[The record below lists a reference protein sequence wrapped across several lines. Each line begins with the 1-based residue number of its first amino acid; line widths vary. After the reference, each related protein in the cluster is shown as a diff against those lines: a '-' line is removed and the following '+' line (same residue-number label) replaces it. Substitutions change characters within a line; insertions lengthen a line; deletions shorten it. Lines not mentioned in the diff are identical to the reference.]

1 MTARPTHK
9 AALASFSIFFTLFER
24 SSMLKTSLLFPLC
37 ILACTAPAFAQSL
50 PSSQDGAV
58 AAAPL
63 QASAEPIRN
72 LELSTGAQSLTG
84 GYGNWNDITLRGAYG
99 MSRHVFQA
107 EASVQRRFN
116 EDGAFIGLGDT
127 YTFNEDWYG
136 SLAVGAGDGAFY
148 LPRYRADAT
157 LYRKFLPGR
166 NLVGNVGIGYYKA
179 PDGHSDRSVSV
190 GAAYYF
196 EAPWIIE
203 GGVRFNSSN
212 PGSVRTQQQFAA
224 VTYGRDKQDLVTA
237 RYAWGGEGY
246 LATGPNTQL
255 VNFDSREASIAW
267 RHWFSPRTGVL
278 VGANRYSNPLY
289 RRTGVNVGIF
299 HSF

>member
-1 MTARPTHK
+1 
-9 AALASFSIFFTLFER
+9 
-24 SSMLKTSLLFPLC
+24 MLKPILLFPLC
-37 ILACTAPAFAQSL
+37 FLACAAPAFAQPL
-50 PSSQDGAV
+50 SSHQETAV
-58 AAAPL
+58 SAPL
-63 QASAEPIRN
+63 VQAPAEPLRS

-84 GYGNWNDITLRGAYG
+84 GYGNWNDVTLRGAYG
-99 MSRHVFQA
+99 VSRHVFQA

-148 LPRYRADAT
+148 LPRFRADAT

-196 EAPWIIE
+196 ESPWIIE
-203 GGVRFNSSN
+203 GGVRLNSSN
-212 PGSVRTQQQFAA
+212 PGSVQTQQQFAA
-224 VTYGRDKQDLVTA
+224 VTYG
-237 RYAWGGEGY
+237 
-246 LATGPNTQL
+246 
-255 VNFDSREASIAW
+255 
-267 RHWFSPRTGVL
+267 
-278 VGANRYSNPLY
+278 
-289 RRTGVNVGIF
+289 
-299 HSF
+299 

>member
-1 MTARPTHK
+1 
-9 AALASFSIFFTLFER
+9 
-24 SSMLKTSLLFPLC
+24 MLKKTILFPMYALLC
-37 ILACTAPAFAQSL
+37 AAPSFAQ
-50 PSSQDGAV
+50 PVAAGQQGAVVAV
-58 AAAPL
+58 AAPVP
-63 QASAEPIRN
+63 AEPLRS
-72 LELSTGAQSLTG
+72 LELSTGAQSLSG
-84 GYGNWNDITLRGAYG
+84 GYGNWKDITLRGAYG
-99 MSRHVFQA
+99 VSRHTFQA
-107 EASVQRRFN
+107 EASIQRRFN

-203 GGVRFNSSN
+203 GGVRLNSSN
-212 PGSVRTQQQFAA
+212 PGSVQTQQQFAA

-246 LATGPNTQL
+246 LATGPSTQL
-255 VNFDSREASIAW
+255 VNFDSREASVAW
-267 RHWFSPRTGVL
+267 RHWLSPRTGVL

-289 RRTGVNVGIF
+289 RRTGLNVGIF
-299 HSF
+299 HNF

>member
-1 MTARPTHK
+1 
-9 AALASFSIFFTLFER
+9 
-24 SSMLKTSLLFPLC
+24 MLKTTLILPLY

-50 PSSQDGAV
+50 QSSEGGVVSAV
-58 AAAPL
+58 AVRAP
-63 QASAEPIRN
+63 AEPVRS
-72 LELSTGAQSLTG
+72 LELSTGAQSLTA
-84 GYGNWNDITLRGAYG
+84 GYGHWNDITLRGAYG
-99 MSRHVFQA
+99 MARHLFQA
-107 EASVQRRFN
+107 EASVHHRFN

-148 LPRYRADAT
+148 LPKYRADAT
-157 LYRKFLPGR
+157 LYRKFLPNR
-166 NLVGNVGIGYYKA
+166 NLVGNIGIGYYKA
-179 PDGHSDRSVSV
+179 PDGHSDRSVTV

-196 EAPWIIE
+196 ESPWIIE
-203 GGVRFNSSN
+203 GGVRLNSSN
-212 PGSVRTQQQFAA
+212 PGSVNTQQQFAA

-255 VNFDSREASIAW
+255 VNFDSREASIVW
-267 RHWFSPRTGVL
+267 RHWLNPRTGIL
-278 VGANRYSNPLY
+278 VGANRYTNPLY
-289 RRTGVNVGIF
+289 RRTGLNVGIF